1 MQAWTHSRLWGYRLN
16 RKQQPPANT
25 SHASKRA
32 TTRTAVGAAGSLLF
46 SLLWPFKKKIG
57 VPFRNA
63 IIFTHPLKTRA
74 TTSLSPSPDLQVHK
88 HQSELSRSLLQRD
101 NETNV
106 FFLACFRE
114 KKKSSRHKRRAWEG
128 ATFNCNV
135 QWFPLTAG
143 SLGAAHPRSAAVYV
157 EPFSELHGFCEHH
170 TKCALSQ
177 IPKVLAT
184 TTKICN
190 DDGSTDTHVHSFN
203 ATVTPP
209 YSSRRQGTHPSRA
222 SARKRRS
229 KPMLP

>member
-1 MQAWTHSRLWGYRLN
+1 MALQEKDRGSLSQCNHFHTPSQNESDNVSLSFSGFAST
-16 RKQQPPANT
+16 QT
-25 SHASKRA
+25 SVRA
-32 TTRTAVGAAGSLLF
+32 VEKSFTTRQQ
-46 SLLWPFKKKIG
+46 
-57 VPFRNA
+57 N
-63 IIFTHPLKTRA
+63 
-74 TTSLSPSPDLQVHK
+74 
-88 HQSELSRSLLQRD
+88 QR
-101 NETNV
+101 